1 MRRRPAAVVLALGL
15 VAAACTDS
23 SDPAAP
29 AATPAPTSAP
39 DPGVTEPARGPVELQ
54 VTEVARGLEVPWSL
68 AWDPSGALWFT
79 QRTGALT
86 RLNGPSR
93 QIAGVTPVGEGGL
106 MGLEIDTQG
115 RMFVMYTS
123 AQDNKI
129 VRLEADGSQRV
140 LVSGIA
146 RAAIHDGGRLRF
158 GPDGTL
164 YASTGDASQTNLAPN
179 PSSLNGKVLTVDTEN
194 GGATVFSRGHRNPE
208 GLCFEPGGRFL
219 STEHGPTGND
229 EVNVLREGFDGG
241 WPGTAGNGIRN
252 YSPSVAPAGCVVY
265 SADLIPQWK
274 GSMLFGT
281 LRGQGLRR
289 LTFAADG
296 SVAGEEVLYEGEY
309 GRIRDVAVGPDGAV
323 YFTTS
328 NRDGRGTARNGDDR
342 IMRIGPAR

>member
-1 MRRRPAAVVLALGL
+1 VRRAPAIVFVLGL
-15 VAAACTDS
+15 MAAACTES
-23 SDPAAP
+23 ENG
-29 AATPAPTSAP
+29 TGAPTTSTAIAGAP
-39 DPGVTEPARGPVELQ
+39 SGSTGPVELA
-54 VTEVARGLEVPWSL
+54 VTEVASGLKVPWAL

-79 QRTGALT
+79 QRTGTLS

-93 QIAGVTPVGEGGL
+93 EIAGVTPVGEGGL
-106 MGLEIDTQG
+106 MGLEIDRQG

-129 VRLEADGSQRV
+129 VRLEPDGSQKV

-164 YASTGDASQTNLAPN
+164 YASAGDAGQTALAPN
-179 PSSLNGKVLTVDTEN
+179 PSSLNGKVLKVDPNN
-194 GGATVFSRGHRNPE
+194 GGAAVFSRGHRNPE

-229 EVNVLREGFDGG
+229 EVNVLTEGFDGG

-252 YSPSVAPAGCVVY
+252 YSPSVAPAGCTVY

-281 LRGQGLRR
+281 LRGEGLRR
-289 LTFAADG
+289 ITFAPDG
-296 SVAGEEVLYEGEY
+296 SVASEEVLYSDTY

-328 NRDGRGTARNGDDR
+328 NQDGRGTVRPNDDK
-342 IMRIGPAR
+342 IMRIAPSK

>member
-29 AATPAPTSAP
+29 APTPAPTSAP
-39 DPGVTEPARGPVELQ
+39 SPGVTEPARGPVELQ

-106 MGLEIDTQG
+106 MGLEIDRQG

-129 VRLEADGSQRV
+129 VRLEADGSQTV

-179 PSSLNGKVLTVDTEN
+179 PSSLNGKVLRVDTEN
-194 GGATVFSRGHRNPE
+194 GGANVFSRGHRNPE

-281 LRGQGLRR
+281 LRRRALRR
-289 LTFAADG
+289 MPFAADG
-296 SVAGEEVLYEGEY
+296 PVAGEEVLYEGEY

-342 IMRIGPAR
+342 IMRIAPAR

>member
-1 MRRRPAAVVLALGL
+1 MRPRVAALAVALGL
-15 VAAACTDS
+15 VAGACSGSDS
-23 SDPAAP
+23 PPASP
-29 AATPAPTSAP
+29 SAQ
-39 DPGVTEPARGPVELQ
+39 GAVELQ
-54 VTEVARGLEVPWSL
+54 VTEVATGLRVPWSL
-68 AWDPSGALWFT
+68 AWDPAGALWFT
-79 QRTGALT
+79 ERTGKLT

-93 QIAGVTPVGEGGL
+93 DIAGVAPAGEGGL
-106 MGLEIDTQG
+106 LGLEIDKQG
-115 RMFVMYTS
+115 RMFLMYTA
-123 AQDNKI
+123 AQDNRI
-129 VRLEADGSQRV
+129 VRLEADGSQKV

-164 YASTGDASQTNLAPN
+164 YASAGDAGQMALAPD
-179 PSSLNGKVLTVDTEN
+179 PASLNGKVLKVDTDD

-208 GLCFEPGGRFL
+208 GLCFDADGRFL

-229 EVNVLREGFDGG
+229 EVNVLSQGFDGG

-252 YSPSVAPAGCVVY
+252 YSPSVAPAGCAVY
-265 SADLIPQWK
+265 NAGLIPQWK

-281 LRGQGLRR
+281 LRGEGLHR

-296 SVAGEEVLYEGEY
+296 SVAGEEVLYEGQY

-328 NRDGRGTARNGDDR
+328 NQDGRGTARPGDDR
-342 IMRIGPAR
+342 ILRIGPAQ

>member
-328 NRDGRGTARNGDDR
+328 NRDGRGTAGNGDDR